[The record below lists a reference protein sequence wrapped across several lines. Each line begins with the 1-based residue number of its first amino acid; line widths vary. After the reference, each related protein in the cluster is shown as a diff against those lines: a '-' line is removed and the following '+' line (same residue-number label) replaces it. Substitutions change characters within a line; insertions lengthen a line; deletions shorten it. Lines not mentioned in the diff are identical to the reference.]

1 MKLWKSWAIAR
12 KDFATFR
19 TKRYIIYALVV
30 PPLLMSIGLPTL
42 IWLGF
47 GSAPIPASQV
57 PAAISALNHGL
68 DSFSFLFVIIAGVLP
83 ISIGA
88 YSIVGEKLEKTL
100 EPLLATPT
108 TDGEILLGKVI
119 AAFLPSVIATYAGAV
134 IFMALMNA
142 ATSTKLGY
150 VYFPNWTIAAILLIT
165 VPLISIL
172 STEFNVII
180 SARVS
185 DIRAAQQFGALITL
199 PLGALFVATEVAFV
213 SLTPASVA
221 IVSAII
227 LVIDV
232 LLFFL
237 SRATFRREEI
247 LTKWK

>member
-1 MKLWKSWAIAR
+1 MKLWKSWVIAR
-12 KDFATFR
+12 KDFSTFR
-19 TKRYIIYALVV
+19 TKRYVIYSLVV
-30 PPLLMSIGLPTL
+30 TPLLISIGLPSL
-42 IWLGF
+42 IWLGI
-47 GSAPIPASQV
+47 GSAPIPPSQL
-57 PAAISALNHGL
+57 PAIISGLN
-68 DSFSFLFVIIAGVLP
+68 DAFNAFSFLFVLIAGILP
-83 ISIGA
+83 ISIGT

-134 IFMALMNA
+134 IFMVLMDA
-142 ATSTKLGY
+142 VTSTKLGY
-150 VYFPNWTIAAILLIT
+150 VYFPNWIVAVILLIT

-185 DIRAAQQFGALITL
+185 DVRAAQQFGALIVL
-199 PLGALFVATEVAFV
+199 PLVAIYIATEIAFV
-213 SLTPASVA
+213 SLTPANLL
-221 IVSAII
+221 IISAII
-227 LVIDV
+227 LALDAI
-232 LLFFL
+232 LFYV

>member
-1 MKLWKSWAIAR
+1 MKLWKSWVIAR

-19 TKRYIIYALVV
+19 TKRYVIYSLVV
-30 PPLLMSIGLPTL
+30 TPLLISIGLPSL
-42 IWLGF
+42 IWLGI
-47 GSAPIPASQV
+47 GSAPIPPSQL
-57 PAAISALNHGL
+57 PAIISGLN
-68 DSFSFLFVIIAGVLP
+68 DVFNAFSFLFVLIAGILP
-83 ISIGA
+83 ISIGT

-134 IFMALMNA
+134 IFMVLMDA
-142 ATSTKLGY
+142 VTSTKLGY
-150 VYFPNWTIAAILLIT
+150 VYFPNWTVAVILLIT

-185 DIRAAQQFGALITL
+185 DVRAAQQFGALIVL
-199 PLGALFVATEVAFV
+199 PLVAIYIATETAFV
-213 SLTPASVA
+213 SLTPANLL
-221 IVSAII
+221 IISAII
-227 LVIDV
+227 LAVDAI
-232 LLFFL
+232 LFYV

>member
-19 TKRYIIYALVV
+19 TKRYVIYSLVV
-30 PPLLMSIGLPTL
+30 LPLFISIGLPTL
-42 IWLGF
+42 IWLGVRNA
-47 GSAPIPASQV
+47 SISSSQLPALVSG
-57 PAAISALNHGL
+57 LNGVFNA
-68 DSFSFLFVIIAGVLP
+68 FSFFFVIIAGMLP

-108 TDGEILLGKVI
+108 TDGEILLGKGI
-119 AAFLPSVIATYAGAV
+119 AAFLPSVVATYAGAV
-134 IFMALMNA
+134 IFMVLMDA
-142 ATSTKLGY
+142 VTSTKLGY
-150 VYFPNWTIAAILLIT
+150 IYFPNWTVAVILLTT

-185 DIRAAQQFGALITL
+185 DIRAAQQFGALIVL
-199 PLGALFVATEVAFV
+199 PLAAIYVATEVAFV
-213 SLTPASVA
+213 SLTPANLL
-221 IVSAII
+221 IISAII
-227 LVIDV
+227 LVIDA
-232 LLFFL
+232 LLFSL

>member
-1 MKLWKSWAIAR
+1 MKLWKSWVIAR

-19 TKRYIIYALVV
+19 TKRYVIYSLVV
-30 PPLLMSIGLPTL
+30 TPLFISIGLPSL
-42 IWLGF
+42 IWLGI
-47 GSAPIPASQV
+47 GNAPIPPSQL
-57 PAAISALNHGL
+57 PAIIGGLN
-68 DSFSFLFVIIAGVLP
+68 DVFNAFSFLFVLIAGILP
-83 ISIGA
+83 ISIGT

-134 IFMALMNA
+134 IFMVLMDA
-142 ATSTKLGY
+142 VTSTKLGY
-150 VYFPNWTIAAILLIT
+150 VYFPNWTVAVILLIT

-185 DIRAAQQFGALITL
+185 DVRAAQQFGALIVL
-199 PLGALFVATEVAFV
+199 PLVAIYIATEIAFV
-213 SLTPASVA
+213 SLTPANLL
-221 IVSAII
+221 IISAII
-227 LVIDV
+227 LVIDA
-232 LLFFL
+232 LLFSL

-247 LTKWK
+247 LTKWR

>member
-12 KDFATFR
+12 KDFATFK
-19 TKRYIIYALVV
+19 TKRYVIYSLVV
-30 PPLLMSIGLPTL
+30 TPLFISIGLPAL
-42 IWLGF
+42 IWLGVRNA
-47 GSAPIPASQV
+47 SIPPSQL
-57 PAAISALNHGL
+57 PAVISGLN
-68 DSFSFLFVIIAGVLP
+68 DVFNAFSFLFVLMAGILP
-83 ISIGA
+83 ITIGS

-134 IFMALMNA
+134 IFMVLMDTV
-142 ATSTKLGY
+142 TSTKFGY
-150 VYFPNWTIAAILLIT
+150 LYFPNWTVAVMLLIT

-185 DIRAAQQFGALITL
+185 DIRAAQQFGALIVL
-199 PLGALFVATEVAFV
+199 PLAAIYVATEIAFI
-213 SLTPASVA
+213 SLTPSNLV
-221 IVSAII
+221 IISAII
-227 LVIDV
+227 LAIDA
-232 LLFFL
+232 LLFSL

>member
-1 MKLWKSWAIAR
+1 MKLWKSWVIAR
-12 KDFATFR
+12 KDFSTFR
-19 TKRYIIYALVV
+19 TKRYVIYSLVV
-30 PPLLMSIGLPTL
+30 TPLLISIGLPSL
-42 IWLGF
+42 IWLGI
-47 GSAPIPASQV
+47 GSAPIPPSQL
-57 PAAISALNHGL
+57 PAIISGLN
-68 DSFSFLFVIIAGVLP
+68 DVFNAFSFLFVLIAGILP
-83 ISIGA
+83 ISIGT

-134 IFMALMNA
+134 IFMVLMDA
-142 ATSTKLGY
+142 VTSTKLGY
-150 VYFPNWTIAAILLIT
+150 VYFPNWTVAVILLIT

-185 DIRAAQQFGALITL
+185 DVRAAQQFGALIVL
-199 PLGALFVATEVAFV
+199 PLMAIYIATEIAFV
-213 SLTPASVA
+213 SLTPANLL
-221 IVSAII
+221 IISAII
-227 LVIDV
+227 LALDAI
-232 LLFFL
+232 LFYV